1 MRAAA
6 TLLLGALL
14 AAAPEAPAAA
24 SPPLAI
30 SRTTLA
36 DKFWGIG
43 GLSGGGATSRLLVD
57 YKEPQ
62 RSQLLDI
69 LFKPKF
75 GAALQI
81 LKVEIGGDSQSTD
94 GTESSHMH
102 SPDDLDLKRGCAP
115 PRPPS
120 SCVTDHSQLRVQPQ
134 TSGGCSRRP
143 RQETRTSRPSEL
155 TPAPVLFAPS
165 PLRLSPA
172 RGRAR
177 SGLPWA
183 FPGWVGNGTGS
194 PFADGGA
201 LTSNYILQW
210 CVLPQVWPALLL
222 VKV

>member
-1 MRAAA
+1 MHSAA

-14 AAAPEAPAAA
+14 LLLPEAPAAASAA

-115 PRPPS
+115 PRA
-120 SCVTDHSQLRVQPQ
+120 LR
-134 TSGGCSRRP
+134 
-143 RQETRTSRPSEL
+143 
-155 TPAPVLFAPS
+155 A
-165 PLRLSPA
+165 LSL
-172 RGRAR
+172 
-177 SGLPWA
+177 SL
-183 FPGWVGNGTGS
+183 S
-194 PFADGGA
+194 
-201 LTSNYILQW
+201 LSLSL
-210 CVLPQVWPALLL
+210 CALLAHTPQPL
-222 VKV
+222 SCGH

>member
-1 MRAAA
+1 MHSAA

-14 AAAPEAPAAA
+14 LLPEAPAAASAA

-115 PRPPS
+115 P
-120 SCVTDHSQLRVQPQ
+120 
-134 TSGGCSRRP
+134 CS
-143 RQETRTSRPSEL
+143 L
-155 TPAPVLFAPS
+155 
-165 PLRLSPA
+165 LSL
-172 RGRAR
+172 
-177 SGLPWA
+177 SL
-183 FPGWVGNGTGS
+183 S
-194 PFADGGA
+194 
-201 LTSNYILQW
+201 LSLSL
-210 CVLPQVWPALLL
+210 CALLAHTPQPL
-222 VKV
+222 SCGH